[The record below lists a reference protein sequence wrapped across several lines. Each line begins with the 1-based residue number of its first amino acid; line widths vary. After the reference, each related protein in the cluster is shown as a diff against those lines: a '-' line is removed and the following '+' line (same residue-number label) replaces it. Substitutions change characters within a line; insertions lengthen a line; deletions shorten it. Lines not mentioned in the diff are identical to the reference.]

1 MTLVPKKG
9 MCFFFQITGNWRTRL
24 LRKKK
29 KNYKGK
35 NKEQWL
41 LGNPT
46 ESTGMVMLFQPSKMY
61 LNEVLD
67 HIQAKVIVTR

>member
-9 MCFFFQITGNWRTRL
+9 MCFFFSDYWKLENQAIK
-24 LRKKK
+24 KKK

>member
-9 MCFFFQITGNWRTRL
+9 MFVFRL
-24 LRKKK
+24 LETGEPGCLKKK

-46 ESTGMVMLFQPSKMY
+46 ESTGMVMFFQPSKMY